1 MRSARSVHAASIRY
15 AGRFSGPRSDPSP
28 RAPRSVDL
36 RPLVLFLAL
45 LALSLLAAAP
55 LLRAL

>member
-15 AGRFSGPRSDPSP
+15 AGRFSGQRSGPSLRTPRP
-28 RAPRSVDL
+28 VDL

-45 LALSLLAAAP
+45 LALSALAAAP